1 MTIAVRTLR
10 ARPVPAR
17 TSFSMKTR
25 CSPPSGSLPPTQ
37 GPCVIPKGRRPQ
49 PVLLRAVNVGFLLE
63 SLQCSLQRCSVTTQ
77 KGTGKAVYLESGQPG
92 NHCRVVTK
100 YIECYLHTLDYITRI
115 TMLNCFLCIESFFT
129 GWGFPGADGGCRAGG
144 AARLRRLGPPR
155 DGWARP
161 CPVQLSLVL
170 SGKRGQSSGSCGL
183 LMKPGPWGDVPG
195 PS

>member
-1 MTIAVRTLR
+1 MTIAVRALR

-37 GPCVIPKGRRPQ
+37 APCVVPEGRRPQ
-49 PVLLRAVNVGFLLE
+49 PVLLRAVNVGSLLE
-63 SLQCSLQRCSVTTQ
+63 SLQCSLQRCSVSTQ
-77 KGTGKAVYLESGQPG
+77 KGTGKAVYLEAGQPG
-92 NHCRVVTK
+92 NHCRAVTK
-100 YIECYLHTLDYITRI
+100 YMERYLHTRGYITRI
-115 TMLNCFLCIESFFT
+115 TMLNYFLRIESFST
-129 GWGFPGADGGCRAGG
+129 GWGFPGADGGRRAGE

-155 DGWARP
+155 DGGARS

-170 SGKRGQSSGSCGL
+170 SGKRGQSPGSCGL